1 MADPVKTALLK
12 TDLPKTAL
20 VMAVLL
26 KTALLMADPLKTALL
41 KTALMAAL
49 LKADLVWI
57 FFLVSSGHSALMKQT
72 HTYTHPH
79 RHRYA
84 CCTPPY
90 TLCVQAHM
98 HEGTGVCART
108 RACTPT
114 PK

>member
-1 MADPVKTALLK
+1 MADPQKTALL
-12 TDLPKTAL
+12 
-20 VMAVLL
+20 MAVLL
-26 KTALLMADPLKTALL
+26 KTALLMADPLKTPLL
-41 KTALMAAL
+41 KTDLLMAAL
-49 LKADLVWI
+49 LKTDLVWI

-98 HEGTGVCART
+98 HAGTHTRMKFKTMTNDAVC
-108 RACTPT
+108 
-114 PK
+114 